1 MTKNKEIFVSWQR
14 LMVPALL
21 STLLA
26 ACASTPDAPAP
37 IVDRNQS
44 AAAAPAASAA
54 PIRSASTAAAD
65 SGAPGGTYV
74 VKKGDTL
81 YRIALDHGVAYRD
94 LAAWNNLQDIN
105 GIKVGQ
111 TLKLSAS
118 GAPGATPPGDDNAP
132 AGVEVHA
139 LKQDVA
145 VAAAPAGGNGAI
157 TSSPAANQVTPAIA
171 TNAHYPKA
179 VKLPFSA
186 QNASGIAAAAD
197 GPAVAPKPQNSNQ
210 SLPASTAIVAA
221 PQAGGNVTN
230 GNEKAPA
237 SAASAAVAGDAEVSD
252 WLKPT
257 AGNSDKPFS
266 EESRGIDI
274 AGKLGQSVV
283 ASASGKVVYAGSG
296 LRGYGKMI
304 IIKHNAEFL
313 SAYAHNSK
321 LLVKEGDIV
330 KKGEKIAE
338 MGNTDADRVELH
350 FEIRRF
356 GKPVDPAKYIH

>member
-1 MTKNKEIFVSWQR
+1 MSWQR
-14 LMVPALL
+14 LIVPVLL

-26 ACASTPDAPAP
+26 ACASSPDATPAP
-37 IVDRNQS
+37 IVDRNQ
-44 AAAAPAASAA
+44 AAGGAPVASAA
-54 PIRSASTAAAD
+54 PIVNRVAPPPSADANS
-65 SGAPGGTYV
+65 SPGGTYV

-111 TLKLSAS
+111 ELRLSAN
-118 GAPGATPPGDDNAP
+118 GAPAADNAP
-132 AGVEVHA
+132 AGVELRA
-139 LKQDVA
+139 YKPDAPSVA
-145 VAAAPAGGNGAI
+145 TNATATNSAV
-157 TSSPAANQVTPAIA
+157 TTPAAGLVTAPVS

-186 QNASGIAAAAD
+186 QNANGIAAAAD
-197 GPAVAPKPQNSNQ
+197 GPVVASKPQNANVV
-210 SLPASTAIVAA
+210 ASA
-221 PQAGGNVTN
+221 PTTSSQPVIAGANVTN
-230 GNEKAPA
+230 SNVKAPA
-237 SAASAAVAGDAEVSD
+237 SAASDAAAAGDEVTD
-252 WLKPT
+252 WLRPT
-257 AGNSDKPFS
+257 AGISDKAFS
-266 EESRGIDI
+266 DESRGIDI
-274 AGKLGQSVV
+274 AGKMGQSVV
-283 ASASGKVVYAGSG
+283 ASASGKVVYAGAG

>member
-1 MTKNKEIFVSWQR
+1 MSWQR

-26 ACASTPDAPAP
+26 ACASNPDAPAP

-44 AAAAPAASAA
+44 GAPAPVASAA
-54 PIRSASTAAAD
+54 PIRNANAPAPTGDA
-65 SGAPGGTYV
+65 GAPGGTYV

-105 GIKVGQ
+105 GIKIGQ
-111 TLKLSAS
+111 VLKLSAS
-118 GAPGATPPGDDNAP
+118 GAPGAVAGDDNAP

-139 LKQDVA
+139 LKQDAPVA
-145 VAAAPAGGNGAI
+145 VTPLAAGGASNA
-157 TSSPAANQVTPAIA
+157 PAANPAGPAIA
-171 TNAHYPKA
+171 ANAHYPKA
-179 VKLPFSA
+179 VKLPFTA
-186 QNASGIAAAAD
+186 QNASGIGATAD
-197 GPAVAPKPQNSNQ
+197 GPAVAPKPQNANG
-210 SLPASTAIVAA
+210 SLPAATANAA
-221 PQAGGNVTN
+221 VQPSVGNVTN

-252 WLKPT
+252 WLRPT

>member
-1 MTKNKEIFVSWQR
+1 MSWQR
-14 LMVPALL
+14 LILPALL

-26 ACASTPDAPAP
+26 ACASSPDAVPAQ
-37 IVDRNQS
+37 IVDRNQQ
-44 AAAAPAASAA
+44 AGAAPVATAA
-54 PIRSASTAAAD
+54 PIVNRLAPTPAD
-65 SGAPGGTYV
+65 NAAPGGAYV

-111 TLKLSAS
+111 ELRLSANGAAIS
-118 GAPGATPPGDDNAP
+118 GSAPSADNAP

-139 LKQDVA
+139 LKQDVPALATTPVGNIAPASNSAANQAVPA
-145 VAAAPAGGNGAI
+145 VAA
-157 TSSPAANQVTPAIA
+157 
-171 TNAHYPKA
+171 NAHYPKA

-186 QNASGIAAAAD
+186 QNATGISAVAD
-197 GPAVAPKPQNSNQ
+197 GPVVASKPQNANVVASAPTTF
-210 SLPASTAIVAA
+210 LPPSVAA
-221 PQAGGNVTN
+221 SNVTN
-230 GNEKAPA
+230 SNAKATA
-237 SAASAAVAGDAEVSD
+237 SAASEATSADADVTD
-252 WLKPT
+252 WLRPT
-257 AGNSDKPFS
+257 AGNNDKPFS

-274 AGKLGQSVV
+274 AGKMGQSVV
-283 ASASGKVVYAGSG
+283 ASASGKVVYSGGG